1 MSMNETN
8 MHEGRVAV
16 TGGNIWYGIAG
27 HGSSGI
33 PLLVLH
39 GGPGAPHDY
48 LEPLAELADER
59 PVIFYDQLGCGNSDK
74 PEDASLWVIERFVD
88 EIGLLRDALKLRKVH
103 LLGQSWGSSL
113 AIEYILTKQ
122 PAGVMSSVLSGP
134 LVSASRWIE
143 DQKAYLSD
151 LPDDLQDVI
160 RKAELLGNFQSAQYQ
175 DAVMRYYKRHVCRL
189 ETWPECL
196 NRTLEKLAYPVYLQM
211 WGPSEFTV
219 TGTLKNY
226 ERVDALKRITVPAL
240 FTCGEYDE
248 ATPATTRHYQRQ
260 LPGSKIVVLEGASHL
275 HHLEKPQEYLRIVR
289 EFLMR
294 AESS

>member
-1 MSMNETN
+1 
-8 MHEGRVAV
+8 MHDGYVAV

-27 HGSSGI
+27 HDRSGI

-59 PVIFYDQLGCGNSDK
+59 PVVFYDQLGCGNSDK
-74 PEDASLWVIERFVD
+74 PEDASLWAIERFVE
-88 EIGLLRDALKLRKVH
+88 EIGQLRDALKLREVH
-103 LLGQSWGSSL
+103 LLGQSWGSAL
-113 AIEYILTKQ
+113 AIEYMLTKQ

-143 DQKAYLSD
+143 NQKAYLSE
-151 LPDDLQDVI
+151 LPDDVQDVI
-160 RKAELLGNFQSAQYQ
+160 RKAETSGTFQSAQYQ
-175 DAVMRYYKRHVCRL
+175 GAMMQYYQRHVCRL

-196 NRTLEKLAYPVYLQM
+196 NRTFAKLAYPVYLHM
-211 WGPSEFTV
+211 WGPSEFSV

-226 ERVDALKRITVPAL
+226 ERVDALRGIRVPAL

-260 LPGSKIVVLEGASHL
+260 LPGSEIVIFEGASHS
-275 HHLEKPQEYLRIVR
+275 HHLEKPRQYLEIVR
-289 EFLMR
+289 EFLIR
-294 AESS
+294 AERL